1 MRFKVSMMN
10 ALGNTHEETFIAN
23 NLKEAKSN
31 AQKYNPKS
39 EVLDAKWVYK

>member
-1 MRFKVSMMN
+1 MRFKVTMTN
-10 ALGNTHEETFIAN
+10 ALGNTHEETVIAN

-39 EVLDAKWVYK
+39 NLIEAKWVYK